1 MRSNEPDVKG
11 IVGKLTQ
18 GAVDAGFVYVTDV
31 NATDGAVKA
40 IPLPKALEPTV
51 TYAAGVVDGAKEAR
65 PRQASSWQGLVDG
78 RCADALRQAGFGP
91 AP

>member
-1 MRSNEPDVKG
+1 M
-11 IVGKLTQ
+11 
-18 GAVDAGFVYVTDV
+18 DAGFVYVTDV

-51 TYAAGVVDGAKEAR
+51 IYAAGVVDGAKEPDLGEEFVA
-65 PRQASSWQGLVDG
+65 GLVDG
-78 RCADALRQAGFGP
+78 RCGDALRQAGFGP